1 MVRFLWEVFMKF
13 YLIGAVVALVAGA
26 YFAGGRVAHERCR
39 AAAANTATEIA
50 INSANITRI
59 ANEKTFN
66 TGLRDIRRILHQK
79 YTIAD

>member
-1 MVRFLWEVFMKF
+1 MKF

-26 YFAGGRVAHERCR
+26 YFAGGRIAHEKCR

-50 INSANITRI
+50 INSTNITRI

-66 TGLRDIRRILHQK
+66 TGVRDIRNILRQQ